1 MLGAMPVYV
10 ALLRAVNVGGTGMLP
25 MKELRELCEAA
36 GFERIATY
44 IQSGNVVLASR
55 RGPAAVQRLLE
66 EALAA
71 KLGKPVG
78 VHLRTPDELASV
90 LERNPFPGVP
100 GNQVLVLFLDDAPPA
115 DALDGLVIPGRE
127 QVRLSGREVFVHF
140 PDGMGRSKLKIPY
153 AKTATGRNLNTVG
166 KLLEMG
172 RAAAGA

>member
-1 MLGAMPVYV
+1 MPVYA

-36 GFERIATY
+36 GFVGVATY
-44 IQSGNVVLASR
+44 IQSGNVVFSSR
-55 RGPAAVQRLLE
+55 RGAAAVQRLLE
-66 EALAA
+66 EALEA

-90 LERNPFPGVP
+90 LARNPFPGVP
-100 GNQVLVLFLDDAPPA
+100 GNQVLVLFLDAAPAA
-115 DALDGLVIPGRE
+115 DALDGLVVPGGE
-127 QVRLSGREVFVHF
+127 QVRLSGREVFIHF
-140 PDGMGRSKLKIPY
+140 PDGMGRSKLKIPF
-153 AKTATGRNLNTVG
+153 AKTATGRNLNTVA